1 MIHVMDYLD
10 YHQYLRDYYEARKQD
25 DQFMSYRFFGEKTG
39 IDPGYLYKVLQ
50 GKLELARKSVPIVC
64 KYIGLNEKEAEYF
77 ELLVRYSKAK
87 TPLETKV
94 SFESLLALRTSRAK
108 RINPTQ
114 YAFYQKWYHS
124 AIHAL
129 LSVYPFQDDFKEL
142 ANQLSPKISVAQAR
156 ESVHLLKQIGL
167 IRLAK
172 NGCWE
177 PVEMQVTTGE
187 KWESI
192 AIQENQKQSIQ
203 LSMDA
208 LDHCPKELRDISTLT
223 VALSM
228 RDLPE
233 IRERIA
239 QLRHAIL
246 NLDNEN
252 EPDTVFQINFQVI
265 PVSKTQDANHE

>member
-1 MIHVMDYLD
+1 MDYLD
-10 YHQYLRDYYEARKQD
+10 YHQYLRDYYEARKHD
-25 DQFMSYRFFGEKTG
+25 EPFMSYRFFGEKTG

-50 GKLELARKSVPIVC
+50 GKLELARKSIPVVC
-64 KYIGLNEKEAEYF
+64 KYIGLNDREAEYF

-87 TPLETKV
+87 TPLETKL

-108 RINPTQ
+108 RINPIQ
-114 YAFYQKWYHS
+114 YAFYQKWYHA

-142 ANQLSPKISVAQAR
+142 ANQLSPKISVVQAR
-156 ESVHLLKQIGL
+156 ESLQLLKQIGL
-167 IRLAK
+167 IRLSK
-172 NGCWE
+172 NGYWE

-208 LDHCPKELRDISTLT
+208 LDNCSKELRDISTLT
-223 VALSM
+223 VALSI

-265 PVSKTQDANHE
+265 PVSKTQDTNHE